1 MVASELATKQSPAL
15 DASADFVKTKTRGIT
30 RRGVMWLGQTC
41 NIRCHFCY
49 FLDRINS
56 TDHPEHPFMS
66 LEKAKEICTALVEAY
81 GNNAIDIQG
90 GEPTLF
96 RHINELVAHCR
107 TIGLMP
113 TLITNAITLQEARRC
128 VALKQAGIRD
138 LLVSVQGLGDT
149 YDAIVGVKGAAAKQ
163 RKGLESIMQA
173 GIPIRFNSVLSKP
186 ALPQLERI
194 ARLAVEV
201 DARVVNFLAFN
212 PFEDQQIAGKRNATN
227 VPRYSEVSSYLNAAM
242 DILAESGIECNVRYF
257 PICMVE
263 PRHRK
268 SMFNFQQLPYDVHEW
283 DYASWS
289 WTGQQSQRM
298 KWGECSPVTDLAK
311 ETYAPIQYTGAA
323 KPIADAA
330 RRLVT
335 KYPGLRASA
344 RKLHMSV
351 SRLARVKP
359 EHCAE
364 LSPKENLYRDNARLR
379 SSQHCRYQYDRACN
393 SCDIRKICDG
403 FHGDYASLFGTDEAR
418 GVELGKS
425 IDNPKHFIA
434 AQEKVVEKEDFEW
447 AL

>member
-1 MVASELATKQSPAL
+1 MLANESLSINRAL
-15 DASADFVKTKTRGIT
+15 AEEDLDFVKSKNRVIT

-56 TDHPEHPFMS
+56 TDHPEHPFMT
-66 LEKAKEICTALVEAY
+66 LEKAMQICSTLVDFY

-96 RHINELVAHCR
+96 RHINELVHHCR

-113 TLITNAITLQEARRC
+113 TLITNAITLQSARRC
-128 VALKQAGIRD
+128 AELKDAGIRD
-138 LLVSVQGLGDT
+138 LLVSVQGLDDT
-149 YDAIVGVKGAAAKQ
+149 YDAIVGVKGAATKQ
-163 RKGLESIMQA
+163 RQGLENIMDA

-186 ALPQLERI
+186 VLPQLERI
-194 ARLAVEV
+194 AKLAVQV
-201 DARVVNFLAFN
+201 NARAVNFLAFN

-227 VPRYSEVSSYLNAAM
+227 VPQYSEVSPFLNAAM
-242 DILAESGIECNVRYF
+242 DILAEGGVECNVRYF

-268 SMFNFQQLPYDVHEW
+268 SMYNFQQLPYDTHEW

-289 WTGQQSQRM
+289 WTGQQPQRM
-298 KWGECSPVTDLAK
+298 KWGGCSQVTDLAK
-311 ETYAPIQYTGAA
+311 ETYTPVQYTGAA
-323 KPIADAA
+323 KPIADAG
-330 RRLVT
+330 RWLVT
-335 KYPGLRASA
+335 KYPRLRTPA
-344 RKLHMSV
+344 RALHRSV
-351 SRLARVKP
+351 SKVLQSRPAP
-359 EHCAE
+359 SME

-379 SSQHCRYQYDRACN
+379 SAQHCRYEYGHACN
-393 SCDIRKICDG
+393 SCDIKKICDG
-403 FHGDYASLFGTDEAR
+403 FHGDYASLFGTDEAQ
-418 GVELGKS
+418 GVQVGKT

-434 AQEKVVEKEDFEW
+434 EQEKVVEREDFGW

>member
-1 MVASELATKQSPAL
+1 MSAHELALNQKLIADPTL
-15 DASADFVKTKTRGIT
+15 DFVKTTARKIT

-56 TDHPEHPFMS
+56 TNHPEHAFMTID
-66 LEKAKEICTALVEAY
+66 KAKRICSTLVGVY

-96 RHINELVAHCR
+96 RHINELVEHCR
-107 TIGLMP
+107 TIGLIP
-113 TLITNAITLQEARRC
+113 TLITNAIALQDLRRC
-128 VALKQAGIRD
+128 VALKDAGIRD
-138 LLVSVQGLGDT
+138 LLVSVQGLDDT
-149 YDAIVGVKGAAAKQ
+149 YDSIVGVNGAAAKQ
-163 RKGLESIMQA
+163 RQGLENIVKA

-186 ALPQLERI
+186 VLPQLERI
-194 ARLAVEV
+194 AQLAVDV
-201 DARVVNFLAFN
+201 GARVVNFLAFN

-227 VPRYSEVSSYLNAAM
+227 VPRYSEVSPFLNAAM
-242 DILAESGIECNVRYF
+242 DILAEGGVECNVRYF

-289 WTGQQSQRM
+289 WTGQQPQRM
-298 KWGECSPVTDLAK
+298 KWGDCSTVSDLEK
-311 ETYAPIQYTGAA
+311 ETYAPIQYKGAA
-323 KPIADAA
+323 KPIADVA
-330 RRLVT
+330 RTLVT
-335 KYPGLRASA
+335 KYPVLRGPA
-344 RKLHMSV
+344 RKVHMSV
-351 SRLARVKP
+351 SKLLQAKAD
-359 EHCAE
+359 HSAE
-364 LSPKENLYRDNARLR
+364 LSAKENLYRDNARLR

-393 SCDIRKICDG
+393 TCDVRRICDG
-403 FHGDYASLFGTDEAR
+403 FHGDYAALFGTGEAR
-418 GVELGKS
+418 GVQLGKE

-434 AQEKVVEKEDFEW
+434 EQEKVVEKEDFAW